1 MLVEFAILCGVVIYM
16 RIKKTHRIF
25 LHIYRKRYAFIAGI
39 GVVTVISWFRN
50 TAVTYFPDTPE
61 GDARFEYFKQIVRV
75 EGLDMLVTPFSS
87 DLASVALPLLTFFYV
102 DFLGVSLVH

>member
-1 MLVEFAILCGVVIYM
+1 MLFSTEVIHFSSLFSHNLRLLCY
-16 RIKKTHRIF
+16 R
-25 LHIYRKRYAFIAGI
+25 RKRYAFIAGI

-50 TAVTYFPDTPE
+50 TAVTYFPDTPD
-61 GDARFEYFKQIVRV
+61 GDARFEYFKQVVRI

-102 DFLGVSLVH
+102 DFLGVSTSM